1 MQRLIYLIA
10 YPILLIIS
18 ILPFRI
24 LYILSDFVFFFV
36 YYVFGYRKKVVRENL
51 ALALPHLSAKERL
64 VIEKKS
70 YSHLCDMF
78 LEMIKTMGI
87 SNKEIDKRFVFKNLE
102 VYKSLEKE
110 GKSIALMCSHY
121 ASYEWV
127 ISMNSKIE
135 YEGYALYKPI
145 QNKYFDNLVRK
156 IRSKF
161 KAHLLPIDKSI
172 LLIDNNFHK
181 NIKSLYGFASDQSP
195 IVRLNTYWTKFMDI
209 EVPVYVGAEMLSKKF
224 DMNVIFLKVKKLKR
238 GFYEAEFEIIST
250 NVKEVP
256 NFGITDM
263 YLRKVE
269 DQIMEAPEYY
279 FWTHNRWKH
288 KDRNPKFLKPKK

>member
-1 MQRLIYLIA
+1 MQLLIYLIA
-10 YPILLIIS
+10 YPILLLVS

-24 LYILSDFVFFFV
+24 LYILSDIVCFFV
-36 YYVFGYRKKVVRENL
+36 YRVFGYRKKVVRENL

-70 YSHLCDMF
+70 YKHLCDMF

-87 SNKEIDKRFVFKNLE
+87 SNEEINKRFVFKNLE

-110 GKSIALMCSHY
+110 GKSIALLLSHY

-127 ISMNSKIE
+127 ISMNTKIA
-135 YEGYALYKPI
+135 YEGYAIYKPV
-145 QNKYFDNLVRK
+145 QNKYFDNLVQK

-172 LLIDNNFHK
+172 SMIESNFNE

-195 IVRLNTYWTKFMDI
+195 IVRRNTYWTKFMNI

-224 DMNVIFLKVKKLKR
+224 DMNVIFLNVKKIKR
-238 GFYEAEFEIIST
+238 GFYEAEFELMSK

-256 NFGITDM
+256 NFEITDM
-263 YLRKVE
+263 FLRKVE
-269 DQIMEAPEYY
+269 KQIIEAPEYY

-288 KDRNPKFLKPKK
+288 KDRNPKFLKKED

>member
-1 MQRLIYLIA
+1 MQRLIYLIT
-10 YPILLIIS
+10 YPVLLIIS

-24 LYILSDFVFFFV
+24 LYILSDFVYFFV
-36 YYVFGYRKKVVRENL
+36 YHVFGYRKKVVRKNL
-51 ALALPHLSAKERL
+51 ALALPHLSAKEQL

-70 YSHLCDMF
+70 YRHLCDMF
-78 LEMIKTMGI
+78 LEMVKTMGI
-87 SNKEIDKRFVFKNLE
+87 SNKEINKRFVFKNLE
-102 VYKSLEKE
+102 LYKSLEKE

-127 ISMNSKIE
+127 VSMNAKIE
-135 YEGYALYKPI
+135 YEGYAIYKPI
-145 QNKYFDNLVRK
+145 QNKHFDNLVRK

-161 KAHLLPIDKSI
+161 KANLLPIDKSI
-172 LLIDNNFHK
+172 MLIDNNFHK

-195 IVRLNTYWTKFMDI
+195 IVRLNTYWAKFMNI

-238 GFYEAEFEIIST
+238 GFYEAEFEIISK
-250 NVKEVP
+250 NAKEVP

-269 DQIMEAPEYY
+269 DQILEAPEYY

-288 KDRNPKFLKPKK
+288 KDRNPKFLKA